1 MRTLEEVYLHQ
12 VHEGLGHWMSS
23 EDTVALPWMKNNRR
37 NPSPQKIFWNQDDRH
52 PTSFYWIFIPV
63 KNYFPE

>member
-12 VHEGLGHWMSS
+12 VNEGLGHWM
-23 EDTVALPWMKNNRR
+23 KNNKR

>member
-12 VHEGLGHWMSS
+12 VNEGLGHWMK
-23 EDTVALPWMKNNRR
+23 KNKR